1 MKVSPVALGNLQVEN
16 NVFLAPMAGYTD
28 YPFRKIALKQGY
40 GLCFTELVSAKGLMY
55 GGKNNDDLVFC
66 GQDCDKTAIQIF
78 GSDAYSMRWT
88 CESDY
93 LKNCKIVDINMG
105 CPVPKVFKNGDGSA
119 LLTDIKK
126 AEYIIKEC
134 VKSNKII
141 TVKIRTGQVHG
152 DDVATDFCMMAE
164 QCGAKLVT
172 IHGRVREDYYSGEPD
187 YNAIY
192 KAKLSVKIP
201 IIANGGI
208 FTMEDANAMMDKTGA
223 DGVMLARGGIANP
236 FLVSELT
243 NQKPTCNLKDFIKE
257 HIENVKSFYPE
268 RRGVLEFR
276 KFVSYYLRGIRDVKQ
291 NKLDLYKCHD
301 FDSVLSIIDQIL

>member
-1 MKVSPVALGNLQVEN
+1 
-16 NVFLAPMAGYTD
+16 
-28 YPFRKIALKQGY
+28 
-40 GLCFTELVSAKGLMY
+40 
-55 GGKNNDDLVFC
+55 
-66 GQDCDKTAIQIF
+66 
-78 GSDAYSMRWT
+78 MRWA

-93 LKNCKIVDINMG
+93 LKNCKIVDVNMG

-134 VKSNKII
+134 VKSQKII
-141 TVKIRTGQVHG
+141 TVKIRTGQVRG
-152 DDVATDFCMMAE
+152 DDVATDFCKMAE
-164 QCGAKLVT
+164 QSGASLVT

-192 KAKLSVKIP
+192 KAKNSVKIP

-208 FTMEDANAMMDKTGA
+208 FTVEDANLMIDKTGA
-223 DGVMLARGGIANP
+223 DGVMIARGGIANP
-236 FLVSELT
+236 FLVSEIT
-243 NQKPTCNLKDFIKE
+243 NQKPTCNLKDFIKQ
-257 HIENVKSFYPE
+257 HVENVKSFYPE

-291 NKLDLYKCHD
+291 NKLDLYKCQD
-301 FDSVLSIIDQIL
+301 FNSVLAIIDQIL